1 MIYKVAAARPGY
13 VRILFELPPCIW
25 ADHVAVVGDF
35 NQWRATATPM
45 QQDRDGVWQA
55 AIELPHHTR
64 SEFRYLV
71 DGRWMTD
78 YHADGCVS
86 RVFGT
91 DNSVVVAT
99 LDPAR
104 LAIERKCSQVSNGVD
119 KARLRP
125 WQRTLV

>member
-1 MIYKVAAARPGY
+1 M
-13 VRILFELPPCIW
+13 
-25 ADHVAVVGDF
+25 H
-35 NQWRATATPM
+35 
-45 QQDRDGVWQA
+45 QDRDGVWQA
-55 AIELPHHTR
+55 AIELPYGAR

-78 YHADGCVS
+78 YHADDCVS
-86 RVFGT
+86 SVFGT

-99 LDPAR
+99 LDAEK
-104 LAIERKCSQVSNGVD
+104 LTLERKCSQVSNGID